1 MHAREYVYLVVL
13 SAIWGLSYVF
23 IQVASPLLGPALLI
37 DLRVLVAAGV
47 VLAYIAA
54 SGQWRTRFPDLR
66 SRWRAYFILG
76 ALNAALPFTL
86 IAISELEL
94 PASYA
99 ALLNSTA
106 PIFSTVLA
114 VSFLSAALSRRTSL
128 GLLLGIVGVGIAVGV
143 APFPLTT
150 GILISVVLS
159 LLAAGSYGVAALYL
173 HREFRNVPPITI
185 SMGQQLAAG
194 AMLLPFAL
202 VEVPSARFTPLAVEA
217 MLGLALL
224 STVLAYLLYFH
235 ILQVA
240 GPTQALSVTFLMP
253 IFGVL
258 WGHLLLGEPIGPG
271 TVAGLA
277 LILVGV
283 QLVVGL
289 GRRSP
294 GPPGEAQLVAEAASE
309 PGRIEP
315 VVRP

>member
-1 MHAREYVYLVVL
+1 MQAREYVYLVAL

-47 VLAYIAA
+47 VLAYLAA
-54 SGQWRTRFPDLR
+54 SGQLPGRFPDLR

-76 ALNAALPFTL
+76 AVNAALPFTL
-86 IAISELEL
+86 IAVSELQL

-106 PIFSTVLA
+106 PIFSTVIA
-114 VSFLSAALSRRTSL
+114 VAFLSARLSRRTTL
-128 GLLLGIVGVGIAVGV
+128 GLLIGIVGVAIAVGV

-150 GILISVVLS
+150 GILISVALS
-159 LLAAGSYGVAALYL
+159 LVAALSYGVAALFL
-173 HREFRNVPPITI
+173 HREFRDTPPITI
-185 SMGQQLAAG
+185 SVGQQLAAG
-194 AMLLPFAL
+194 VMLLPFAL
-202 VEVPSARFTPLAVEA
+202 VEAPNADFTWIAIEA

-224 STVLAYLLYFH
+224 STVVAYLLYFH

-258 WGHLLLGEPIGPG
+258 WGHLLLGEPIGIG
-271 TVAGLA
+271 TVVGLA

-283 QLVVGL
+283 ELVVGL
-289 GRRSP
+289 GRRSTD
-294 GPPGEAQLVAEAASE
+294 PPRAVEIAAEAASE
-309 PGRIEP
+309 PGRIAP
-315 VVRP
+315 SRRT